1 MLQAMRSG
9 AKSPIMKAFLVFL
22 AGGFALW
29 GVGDI
34 TTGLIGG
41 SDKAV
46 SASEESLSPREVALE
61 FERARRNYMPNAS
74 TGEALQ
80 TGLLSEIVGSL
91 SRAVIFNAEN
101 NALGLTVTRAMQ
113 RDAVANET
121 NFQDEMGNF
130 SEGRFMQTLA
140 SAGISEA
147 EYLGRVD
154 SALKRGQLTQALAAG
169 VVSNK
174 AADTLLTKY
183 ELQQRV
189 VKMQSFAVDAD
200 NIGTPSD
207 ADLDTYFSE
216 NKSSYDAPTVRSAR
230 VGFIS
235 ATLIEADVEISE
247 DMVKD
252 AFGTRIDEFSTP
264 ETRVVRQMVFEN
276 AEKANEALERVDK
289 GEDFNA
295 VAADMLNWTDTDVML
310 GTVTR
315 DGLDGAIAD
324 AVFDA
329 SVNVATGPVETL
341 FGQHILIVDDI
352 TEGGNATLEDVRDEI
367 TSTLRSEE
375 AIDLLYE
382 RANLLE
388 DEIASGASLDEAL
401 GKVGGKIVTINDI
414 DRNGLDIDGQ
424 PIVDDSEIVQ
434 ESAIIEAIWT
444 NDVGTLSVLQEA
456 SADIFFM
463 VDVTTETEA
472 RPRSLDEVKQRAIQ
486 DWKLVQAI
494 KSARAAA
501 DAAIAD
507 PASFD
512 NIAASTKF
520 RRNGL
525 GLDHEAARLIANTA
539 FAQANGDFGIV
550 ETGTEAI
557 AVMTSEIIEAEQ
569 SEIDDT
575 NKMVADIMKNAIT
588 EDVIS
593 FMAINLSQEHDLQI
607 NIEPVRQL
615 LVGSQQ

>member
-46 SASEESLSPREVALE
+46 SASDESLSPREVALE
-61 FERARRNYMPNAS
+61 FERARRNYLPNSS

-80 TGLLSEIVGSL
+80 TGLLTEIVGSL

-101 NALGLTVTRAMQ
+101 NAQGLTVTRTMQ

-121 NFQDEMGNF
+121 NFQDEMGTF

-154 SALKRGQLTQALAAG
+154 SSLKRDQLIRAIASG
-169 VVSNK
+169 VTSNNS
-174 AADTLLTKY
+174 ADNLLTKY

-189 VKMQSFAVDAD
+189 VKMQSFAVDA
-200 NIGTPSD
+200 GGVSSPSD
-207 ADLDTYFSE
+207 ADLDAYFSE
-216 NKSSYDAPTVRSAR
+216 NKSSYDAPTVRSAH
-230 VGFIS
+230 VGYIS
-235 ATLIEADVEISE
+235 ATLIEADVKISE

-264 ETRVVRQMVFEN
+264 ETRVVRQMVFDN
-276 AEKANEALERVDK
+276 AEKADEALARINK
-289 GEDFNA
+289 GDDFNA
-295 VAADMLNWTDTDVML
+295 VAADMLNWTENDVML

-329 SVNVATGPVETL
+329 NVNVASGPIETL
-341 FGQHILIVDDI
+341 FGHHLLIVDGI
-352 TEGGNATLEDVRDEI
+352 TEGGNATLDDVRDEI
-367 TSTLRSEE
+367 TRTLRSEE

-401 GKVGGKIVTINDI
+401 GKVGGKIVTISEI

-424 PIVDDSEIVQ
+424 AMADDSEVSQ
-434 ESAIIEAIWT
+434 DSAVIEAIWT
-444 NDVGTLSVLQEA
+444 NDIGSLSVLQEA
-456 SADIFFM
+456 SEDVFFM
-463 VDVTTETEA
+463 VDVTTETDA
-472 RPRSLDEVKQRAIQ
+472 RSRTLDEVKQRAIK

-494 KSARAAA
+494 KAARASA
-501 DAAIAD
+501 DAAITN

-512 NIAASTKF
+512 NVEPSAKF

-539 FAQANGDFGIV
+539 FVQANGASGVV

-557 AVMTSEIIEAEQ
+557 AVMTSDIIEAEQ
-569 SEIDDT
+569 SEIDET

-588 EDVIS
+588 EDVVS
-593 FMAINLSQEHDLQI
+593 FMAINLSQKHDLQI

>member
-46 SASEESLSPREVALE
+46 SASDESLSPREVALE

-200 NIGTPSD
+200 TIGTPSD

-235 ATLIEADVEISE
+235 ATLIEADVDISE

-276 AEKANEALERVDK
+276 AEKANEARARVDQ

-367 TSTLRSEE
+367 TRTLRSEE

-401 GKVGGKIVTINDI
+401 GKAGGKIVTINDI

-424 PIVDDSEIVQ
+424 PMVDDSEIAQ

-472 RPRSLDEVKQRAIQ
+472 RPRPLDEVKQRAIQ

-512 NIAASTKF
+512 SVTASTKF

-539 FAQANGDFGIV
+539 FVQANGDFGVV

-615 LVGSQQ
+615 LVGNQQ

>member
-46 SASEESLSPREVALE
+46 SASDESLSPREVALE
-61 FERARRNYMPNAS
+61 FERARRNYLPNSS

-80 TGLLSEIVGSL
+80 TGLLTEIVGSL

-101 NALGLTVTRAMQ
+101 NELGLTVTRSMQ
-113 RDAVANET
+113 RDSVANET
-121 NFQDEMGNF
+121 SFQDETGAF

-147 EYLGRVD
+147 EYLNRVD
-154 SALKRGQLTQALAAG
+154 SSLKRGQLTSALVSG
-169 VVSNK
+169 VSSNK
-174 AADTLLTKY
+174 SADDLLTKY

-189 VKMQSFAVDAD
+189 AKMQSFAVNATS
-200 NIGTPSD
+200 IGAPSD
-207 ADLDTYFSE
+207 ADLDAYFSE
-216 NKSSYDAPTVRSAR
+216 NKASYDAPTMRSAR
-230 VGFIS
+230 VGYIS
-235 ATLIEADVEISE
+235 AALIEADVEISE
-247 DMVKD
+247 DMIKD
-252 AFGTRIDEFSTP
+252 AFGTRIDEFATP
-264 ETRVVRQMVFEN
+264 ETRIVRQMVFDN
-276 AEKANEALERVDK
+276 ADKASEARARIDK
-289 GEDFNA
+289 GDDFNA
-295 VAADMLNWTDTDVML
+295 VAAEMLDWTESDVTL

-315 DGLDGAIAD
+315 AGLDGAIAD

-329 SVNVATGPVETL
+329 AINSATGPVETL
-341 FGQHILIVDDI
+341 FGHHVLIVDKI
-352 TEGGNATLEDVRDEI
+352 TEGASAKLDDVRDEI
-367 TSTLRSEE
+367 TQTLRSEE

-382 RANLLE
+382 RANALE
-388 DEIASGASLDEAL
+388 DDIASGATLDEAL
-401 GKVGGKIVTINDI
+401 KKVGGKIETINDI
-414 DRNGLDIDGQ
+414 DRNGFDIDGQ
-424 PIVDDSEIVQ
+424 PKTSDSELAQ
-434 ESAIIEAIWT
+434 DSAIIEAIWT
-444 NDVGTLSVLQEA
+444 NDIDTLSVLQEA
-456 SADIFFM
+456 SEDMFFI

-472 RPRSLDEVKQRAIQ
+472 RARTLDEVKQRAVK

-494 KSARAAA
+494 KAARASA
-501 DAAIAD
+501 DAAISN
-507 PASFD
+507 PSSFET
-512 NIAASTKF
+512 IKPTEKF

-539 FAQANGDFGIV
+539 FGQATGAIGVV

-557 AVMTSEIIEAEQ
+557 AVMTTDIIEAEQ
-569 SEIDDT
+569 SEIDET
-575 NKMVADIMKNAIT
+575 NMMVADIMKNAIT

-593 FMAINLSQEHDLQI
+593 FLAINLSQKHDLQI

>member
-1 MLQAMRSG
+1 MLQAIRSG

-46 SASEESLSPREVALE
+46 SASDESLSPREVALE
-61 FERARRNYMPNAS
+61 FERARRNYLPNSS

-80 TGLLSEIVGSL
+80 TGLLTEIVGSL
-91 SRAVIFNAEN
+91 SRSVIFNAEN
-101 NALGLTVTRAMQ
+101 NAQGLTVTRSMQ

-121 NFQDEMGNF
+121 SFQDEFGTF

-140 SAGISEA
+140 TAGISEA

-154 SALKRGQLTQALAAG
+154 NSLKRDQLTRALASG
-169 VVSNK
+169 VTSNK
-174 AADTLLTKY
+174 SANSLLTKY
-183 ELQQRV
+183 ELQQRM

-200 NIGTPSD
+200 SIGSPSD
-207 ADLDTYFSE
+207 TDLDAYFSE

-230 VGFIS
+230 VGYLS

-264 ETRVVRQMVFEN
+264 ETRVVRQMVFDS
-276 AEKANEALERVDK
+276 AEKADEALARINK
-289 GEDFNA
+289 GDDFNA
-295 VAADMLNWTDTDVML
+295 VAADMLNFTENDVML

-341 FGQHILIVDDI
+341 FGHHLVIVDEI
-352 TEGGNATLEDVRDEI
+352 TEGGNATLDDVQDEI
-367 TSTLRSEE
+367 TRTLRSEE

-401 GKVGGKIVTINDI
+401 GKVGGKIVTISDI
-414 DRNGLDIDGQ
+414 DRNGFDIDGQ
-424 PIVDDSEIVQ
+424 PMANDSEITQ
-434 ESAIIEAIWT
+434 DSAIIEAIWT
-444 NDVGTLSVLQEA
+444 NDIGSLSVLQEA
-456 SADIFFM
+456 GEDMFFM
-463 VDVTTETEA
+463 VDVTTETDA
-472 RPRSLDEVKQRAIQ
+472 RPRTLDEVKQRAID

-494 KSARAAA
+494 KAARASA
-501 DAAIAD
+501 DAAIAN
-507 PASFD
+507 PVSFD
-512 NIAASTKF
+512 SIETSAKF

-539 FAQANGDFGIV
+539 FGQASGAMGIV

-557 AVMTSEIIEAEQ
+557 AVMTSDIIEAEQ
-569 SEIDDT
+569 SEIDET

-593 FMAINLSQEHDLQI
+593 FMAINLSQKHDLQI
-607 NIEPVRQL
+607 NIEPIRQL

>member
-46 SASEESLSPREVALE
+46 SASDESLSPREVALE
-61 FERARRNYMPNAS
+61 FERARRNYLPNSS

-80 TGLLSEIVGSL
+80 TGLLTEIVGSL

-101 NALGLTVTRAMQ
+101 NTLGLTVTRSMQ
-113 RDAVANET
+113 RDAVANEA
-121 NFQDEMGNF
+121 NFQDDMGTF

-154 SALKRGQLTQALAAG
+154 SSLKRDQLTRALASG
-169 VVSNK
+169 VASNK
-174 AADTLLTKY
+174 SADNLLTKY

-200 NIGTPSD
+200 SINAPSD
-207 ADLDTYFSE
+207 ADLDAYFSE
-216 NKSSYDAPTVRSAR
+216 NKSSYDAPMVRSAR
-230 VGFIS
+230 VGYIS
-235 ATLIEADVEISE
+235 APLIEADVKISE
-247 DMVKD
+247 DMVED

-264 ETRVVRQMVFEN
+264 ETRVVRQMVFDN
-276 AEKANEALERVDK
+276 TEKADEARARLDK
-289 GEDFNA
+289 GDDFNT
-295 VAADMLNWTDTDVML
+295 VAADMLNWTENDVML

-329 SVNVATGPVETL
+329 DVNIATGPVESL
-341 FGQHILIVDDI
+341 FGHHVLIVDEI
-352 TEGGNATLEDVRDEI
+352 TEGGNATLDDVRDEI
-367 TSTLRSEE
+367 TRTLRSEE

-388 DEIASGASLDEAL
+388 DDIASGASLDEAI
-401 GKVGGKIVTINDI
+401 GKAGGKIITINGI
-414 DRNGLDIDGQ
+414 DRNGFDIDGK
-424 PIVDDSEIVQ
+424 PMDDDSDVAQ
-434 ESAIIEAIWT
+434 DSAIIEAIWI
-444 NDVGTLSVLQEA
+444 NDIGSLSVLQEA
-456 SADIFFM
+456 SEDMFFI
-463 VDVTTETEA
+463 VDVTAETDA
-472 RPRSLDEVKQRAIQ
+472 RPRMLDEVKDRAIK
-486 DWKLVQAI
+486 DLMFVQAI
-494 KSARAAA
+494 KAARASAE
-501 DAAIAD
+501 AAIAN
-507 PASFD
+507 PISFD
-512 NIAASTKF
+512 SIEPSAKF
-520 RRNGL
+520 RRNGM

-539 FAQANGDFGIV
+539 FGQENGASGVV

-557 AVMTSEIIEAEQ
+557 AVMTSDIIEAEQ
-569 SEIDDT
+569 TEVDET

-593 FMAINLSQEHDLQI
+593 FMAINLSQKHDLQI

>member
-46 SASEESLSPREVALE
+46 SASDESLSPREVALE
-61 FERARRNYMPNAS
+61 FERARRNYLPNSS

-80 TGLLSEIVGSL
+80 TGLLAEIVGSL

-101 NALGLTVTRAMQ
+101 NKLGLTVTRAMQ
-113 RDAVANET
+113 RDSVANEA
-121 NFQDEMGNF
+121 NFQDDTGAF

-147 EYLGRVD
+147 EYLSRVD
-154 SALKRGQLTQALAAG
+154 SLLKRDQLTRALASG
-169 VVSNK
+169 VSSSK
-174 AADTLLTKY
+174 AANSLLTTY

-200 NIGTPSD
+200 SVDAPSD
-207 ADLDTYFSE
+207 ADLDAYFSE
-216 NKSSYDAPTVRSAR
+216 NKASYDAPTVRSAR
-230 VGFIS
+230 VGYIS
-235 ATLIEADVEISE
+235 ASLIEADVEISK

-252 AFGTRIDEFSTP
+252 AFGTRIDEFSKP
-264 ETRVVRQMVFEN
+264 ETRTVRQMVFETS
-276 AEKANEALERVDK
+276 EKAEEARARVDK
-289 GEDFNA
+289 GDDFNA
-295 VAADMLNWTDTDVML
+295 VAADMLSWTESDVML
-310 GTVTR
+310 GSVTR

-329 SVNVATGPVETL
+329 SVNVASGPVETL
-341 FGQHILIVDDI
+341 FGHHVLIVDDI
-352 TEGGNATLEDVRDEI
+352 VEGGNATLEDVRDII
-367 TSTLRSEE
+367 TRTLRTEE

-382 RANLLE
+382 RANMLE

-401 GKVGGKIVTINDI
+401 GKAGGQIVTVTDI

-424 PIVDDSEIVQ
+424 PMANDAEIVQ
-434 ESAIIEAIWT
+434 DSAVIEAIWT
-444 NDVGTLSVLQEA
+444 NDIGALSVLQEA
-456 SADIFFM
+456 GEDIFFM
-463 VDVTTETEA
+463 VDVTAETET
-472 RPRSLDEVKQRAIQ
+472 RSRTLDEVKQRATK

-494 KSARAAA
+494 KAARASA
-501 DAAIAD
+501 DAAIAN
-507 PASFD
+507 PNGFETIEPSA
-512 NIAASTKF
+512 KF

-539 FAQANGDFGIV
+539 FGQARGEYGVV

-557 AVMTSEIIEAEQ
+557 AVMTTDIIEAEQ
-569 SEIDDT
+569 SEIDET

-593 FMAINLSQEHDLQI
+593 FMAINLSQKHDLQI

>member
-46 SASEESLSPREVALE
+46 SASDESLSPREVALE

-200 NIGTPSD
+200 TIGTPSD

-235 ATLIEADVEISE
+235 AALIEADVDISE

-276 AEKANEALERVDK
+276 AEKANEARARVDQ

-401 GKVGGKIVTINDI
+401 GKAGGKIVTISDI

-424 PIVDDSEIVQ
+424 PMVDDSEIAQ

-472 RPRSLDEVKQRAIQ
+472 RPRPLDEVKQRAIQ

-512 NIAASTKF
+512 SVTASTKF

-539 FAQANGDFGIV
+539 FAQANGDFGVV

-615 LVGSQQ
+615 LVGNQQ

>member
-46 SASEESLSPREVALE
+46 SASDESLSPREVALE
-61 FERARRNYMPNAS
+61 FERARRNYMPNS
-74 TGEALQ
+74 TTGEALQ

-101 NALGLTVTRAMQ
+101 NTLGLTVTRAMQ
-113 RDAVANET
+113 RDTVAGEKS
-121 NFQDEMGNF
+121 FQDEMGTF

-154 SALKRGQLTQALAAG
+154 SALKRDQLTAALVSG
-169 VVSNK
+169 VTSNK
-174 AADTLLTKY
+174 SANTLLTTY

-200 NIGTPSD
+200 SIDAPSN
-207 ADLDTYFSE
+207 ADLDAYYAE
-216 NKSSYDAPTVRSAR
+216 NKSSYDAPAVRSAR
-230 VGFIS
+230 VGYIS
-235 ATLIEADVEISE
+235 ASLIEADVDISE
-247 DMVKD
+247 EMVKD

-264 ETRVVRQMVFEN
+264 ETRIVRQMVFET
-276 AEKANEALERVDK
+276 AEKADEARARVEQGD
-289 GEDFNA
+289 DFNA
-295 VAADMLNWTDTDVML
+295 VAADMLNWTDNDVKL
-310 GTVTR
+310 GSVTR
-315 DGLDGAIAD
+315 DGLDAAIAD
-324 AVFDA
+324 AAFNA
-329 SVNVATGPVETL
+329 NINVVTGPVETL
-341 FGQHILIVDDI
+341 FGHHIMIVDEI
-352 TEGGNATLEDVRDEI
+352 TEGGNATLDDVRGEI

-382 RANLLE
+382 RANLFE
-388 DEIASGASLDEAL
+388 DEIASGASLDEAI
-401 GKVGGKIVTINDI
+401 GKVGGKIVTISDI
-414 DRNGLDIDGQ
+414 DRNGLDIDGK
-424 PIVDDSEIVQ
+424 PMTDDTEMTQ
-434 ESAIIEAIWT
+434 DSAVIEAIWT
-444 NDVGTLSVLQEA
+444 NDIGSLSVLQEA
-456 SADIFFM
+456 SEDMFFM

-472 RPRSLDEVKQRAIQ
+472 RPRSLDEVRQRASK

-494 KSARAAA
+494 KSARESA

-512 NIAASTKF
+512 TIELSTKF

-539 FAQANGDFGIV
+539 FAQGNGEAGVV

-557 AVMTSEIIEAEQ
+557 AVMTSDIIEAEQ

-593 FMAINLSQEHDLQI
+593 LMAINLSQTHDLQI

-615 LVGSQQ
+615 LVGSHQ